1 MSFWQNIETVSH
13 NWCIFDSLKNVRLN
27 PLSLQLC
34 MNASSIKRFVVKL
47 YGIEVTESL

>member
-13 NWCIFDSLKNVRLN
+13 NWCVFHSLKNLRLN

-34 MNASSIKRFVVKL
+34 MNASSIKKCIVKL
-47 YGIEVTESL
+47 YGIEVTQSL